1 MTQKS
6 SLADITN
13 SNTFGDWRQRTN
25 ELIDVAKKSVTFGP
39 GESSSNT
46 GDVTID
52 GDFNLSAGKEA
63 TFDIVDTTGSVDLKV
78 KKNTDVEGVLYV
90 NQTAN
95 SGNVESV
102 VQMTSGTDKTNTW
115 SMATNSTHA
124 NLRFSKGNVSLQVG
138 GDGNISS
145 QGTTDI
151 VIPVS
156 MVDGGVFNGVTIGNT
171 TPGTGKFTK
180 LDCTGSS
187 TGTIENV
194 NIGASTAGTG
204 SFTTFNATGG
214 NNSSITNTT
223 IGGGDAANRA
233 AGSFT
238 ALIATGG
245 GDSAINNVPIGAST
259 ANTGAFTTLTTSG
272 AATFASATVTG
283 TLTATA
289 SSADGLTAAALATVK
304 SAVATDLGNGT
315 TFSSINAVPIGAT
328 TASTGGF
335 TTLATS
341 GKATLAS
348 AEVTGTLT
356 ATASKASALTDAGE
370 TAIFNLIYPVNS
382 IYLTSGD
389 TTPANLGFPG
399 TWERYAQGKALSGY
413 STSVNAFKNV
423 NTGGNYNHTL
433 NLSQMPRHRHSIS
446 DSRANNPRA
455 YTKNGKH
462 PDLAT
467 YNGPDYYTNYTGGN
481 NSGGTDSFSLLQ
493 PYQVVRAWRRTSLT

>member
-13 SNTFGDWRQRTN
+13 ANTFGDWRQRTN

-102 VQMTSGTDKTNTW
+102 VQMTSGADKTNTW
-115 SMATNSTHA
+115 QMATNSTHA
-124 NLRFSKGNVSLQVG
+124 NLRFSKGDVSLQVG

-171 TPGTGKFTK
+171 APGNGKFTK

-214 NNSSITNTT
+214 SNSSITNTT

-245 GDSAINNVPIGAST
+245 GDSAINNVPIGGSN

-272 AATFASATVTG
+272 LATLASATVTG

-289 SSADGLTAAALATVK
+289 SSA
-304 SAVATDLGNGT
+304 NG
-315 TFSSINAVPIGAT
+315 
-328 TASTGGF
+328 
-335 TTLATS
+335 
-341 GKATLAS
+341 
-348 AEVTGTLT
+348 LT
-356 ATASKASALTDAGE
+356 ATALTAVLKAV
-370 TAIFNLIYPVNS
+370 YPVNS
-382 IYLTSGD
+382 IYLTESD
-389 TTPANLGFPG
+389 STPETLGLPG
-399 TWERYAQGKALSGY
+399 TWERYAQGKALTGY
-413 STSVNAFKNV
+413 SNSVSAFKNV
-423 NTGGNYNHTL
+423 NTGGNMNHTL
-433 NLSQMPRHRHSIS
+433 NLAQMPRHRHSIS
-446 DSRANNPRA
+446 DSRANNPGAFTR
-455 YTKNGKH
+455 NGKR

-481 NSGGTDSFSLLQ
+481 NNGATDSFSLLQ
-493 PYQVVRAWRRTSLT
+493 PYQVVQAWRRKL

>member
-13 SNTFGDWRQRTN
+13 ANTFGDWRQRTN

-102 VQMTSGTDKTNTW
+102 VQMTSGADKTNTW
-115 SMATNSTHA
+115 QMATNSTHA
-124 NLRFSKGNVSLQVG
+124 NLRFSKGDVSLQVG

-171 TPGTGKFTK
+171 APGNGKFTK

-214 NNSSITNTT
+214 SNSSITNTT

-245 GDSAINNVPIGAST
+245 GDSAINNVPIGGSN

-272 AATFASATVTG
+272 LATLASATVTG

-289 SSADGLTAAALATVK
+289 SSADGLTATALSSVK
-304 SAVATDLGNGT
+304 SSMATDLSTGT
-315 TFSSINAVPIGAT
+315 GISSINNVPIGG
-328 TASTGGF
+328 TAKSTGAF
-335 TTLATS
+335 TTLSTS
-341 GKATLAS
+341 GLATLAS
-348 AEVTGTLT
+348 ATVTGTLT
-356 ATASKASALTDAGE
+356 ATASSANGLTATALTAVLK
-370 TAIFNLIYPVNS
+370 AVYPVNS
-382 IYLTSGD
+382 IYLTESD
-389 TTPANLGFPG
+389 STPETLGLPG
-399 TWERYAQGKALSGY
+399 TWERYAQGKALTGY
-413 STSVNAFKNV
+413 SNSVSAFKNV
-423 NTGGNYNHTL
+423 NTGGNMNHTL
-433 NLSQMPRHRHSIS
+433 NLAQMPRHRHSIS
-446 DSRANNPRA
+446 DSRANNPGAFTR
-455 YTKNGKH
+455 NGKR

-481 NSGGTDSFSLLQ
+481 NNGATDSFSLLQ
-493 PYQVVRAWRRTSLT
+493 PYQVVQAWRRKL

>member
-1 MTQKS
+1 
-6 SLADITN
+6 
-13 SNTFGDWRQRTN
+13 
-25 ELIDVAKKSVTFGP
+25 
-39 GESSSNT
+39 
-46 GDVTID
+46 
-52 GDFNLSAGKEA
+52 
-63 TFDIVDTTGSVDLKV
+63 
-78 KKNTDVEGVLYV
+78 V
-90 NQTAN
+90 NQTVN

-145 QGTTDI
+145 QGSTDI

-156 MVDGGVFNGVTIGNT
+156 MVDGGVFNGVTVGNT
-171 TPGTGKFTK
+171 NPGTGKFTK
-180 LDCTGSS
+180 LDCTGAS

-272 AATFASATVTG
+272 AATLASATVTG
-283 TLTATA
+283 TLSAIA
-289 SSADGLTAAALATVK
+289 SSADGLTDAALSAVK
-304 SAVATDLGNGT
+304 SAVATDLGSGA
-315 TFSSINAVPIGAT
+315 TFSSINDVPIGAT

-356 ATASKASALTDAGE
+356 ATASSAEGLTATGQ
-370 TAIFNLIYPVNS
+370 TAIFDLIYPVNS

-389 TTPANLGFPG
+389 TTPTNLGFPG

-413 STSVNAFKNV
+413 SNTGNAFKNV
-423 NTGGNYNHTL
+423 NSGGNYNHTL

-446 DSRANNPRA
+446 DSRANNPNA
-455 YTKNGKH
+455 YTKNGKY
-462 PDLAT
+462 PDRAT
-467 YNGPDYYTNYTGGN
+467 YDGPDYYTNYTGGN
-481 NSGGTDSFSLLQ
+481 NNGGTDSFSLLQ

>member
-223 IGGGDAANRA
+223 IGGGDVANRA

-259 ANTGAFTTLTTSG
+259 ANTGAFTTLSTSGAASFASASVTGTLTAIASSADGLTAAALSSVKSSMATDLSTGTNITSINNVPIGGTTASTGAFTTLTTSG

-289 SSADGLTAAALATVK
+289 SEAA
-304 SAVATDLGNGT
+304 
-315 TFSSINAVPIGAT
+315 
-328 TASTGGF
+328 
-335 TTLATS
+335 
-341 GKATLAS
+341 
-348 AEVTGTLT
+348 
-356 ATASKASALTDAGE
+356 ALTDAGE
-370 TAIFNLIYPVNS
+370 LAIFNLIYPVNS
-382 IYLTSGD
+382 IYLTSANSS
-389 TTPANLGFPG
+389 PADLGFPG
-399 TWERYAQGKALSGY
+399 EWERYAQGRALTGY
-413 STSVNAFKNV
+413 STSQNAFKNT

-433 NLSQMPRHRHSIS
+433 NLSQMPKHRHNVTGVY
-446 DSRANNPRA
+446 ANQA
-455 YTKNGKH
+455 GQYTSNGKY
-462 PDLAT
+462 PDRAV
-467 YNGPDYYTNYTGGN
+467 YNGPDYPTNYTGGTA
-481 NSGGTDSFSLLQ
+481 NSNAASFSLLQ
-493 PYQVVRAWRRTSLT
+493 PYQVVRAWRRKS

>member
-13 SNTFGDWRQRTN
+13 ANTFGDWRQRTN

-39 GESSSNT
+39 GESSANS

-52 GDFNLSAGKEA
+52 GDFSLSAGKEA

-90 NQTAN
+90 NQTVN

-102 VQMTSGTDKTNTW
+102 VQMTSGADKTNTW
-115 SMATNSTHA
+115 AMATNSTHS

-145 QGTTDI
+145 QGSTDI

-156 MVDGGVFNGVTIGNT
+156 MVDGGVFNAVTIGNA
-171 TPGTGKFTK
+171 TPGTGNFTQ
-180 LDCTGSS
+180 LDCTGAS

-223 IGGGDAANRA
+223 IGGGDVANRA

-238 ALIATGG
+238 ALISTGG
-245 GDSAINNVPIGAST
+245 GDSALNSVPIGATS
-259 ANTGAFTTLTTSG
+259 AASGRFTTLISTG
-272 AATFASATVTG
+272 AATFASASVTG
-283 TLTATA
+283 VLSATA
-289 SSADGLTAAALATVK
+289 SSADGLTTAALSSVK
-304 SAVATDLGNGT
+304 SSMATDLAAGT
-315 TFSSINAVPIGAT
+315 GISSINNVPIGGT

-335 TTLATS
+335 TTLSTS

-356 ATASKASALTDAGE
+356 ATASKASALTTTGE

-382 IYLTSGD
+382 IYLSSAD
-389 TTPANLGFPG
+389 SSPATLGFPG
-399 TWERYAQGKALSGY
+399 TWERYAQGRALSGY
-413 STSVNAFKNV
+413 STSANAFKNT

-433 NLSQMPRHRHSIS
+433 NLSQMPRHRHSIT
-446 DSRANNPRA
+446 DSRANNPHA

-462 PDLAT
+462 PDRAT
-467 YNGPDYYTNYTGGN
+467 YDGPDYNTNYTGGN
-481 NSGGTDSFSLLQ
+481 NNGGTDSFSLLQ
-493 PYQVVRAWRRTSLT
+493 PYQVVRAWRRKSLA